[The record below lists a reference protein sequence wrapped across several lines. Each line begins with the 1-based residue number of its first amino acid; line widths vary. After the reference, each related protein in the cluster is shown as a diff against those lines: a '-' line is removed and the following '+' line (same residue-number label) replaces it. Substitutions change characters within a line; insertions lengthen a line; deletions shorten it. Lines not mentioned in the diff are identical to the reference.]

1 MQQTIDRWQ
10 LATTFKTSGHQ
21 LVIHLMFQ
29 SDNPLTDISYGK
41 IMGFPAV
48 KQSSH
53 QLVPE
58 EKS

>member
-10 LATTFKTSGHQ
+10 LHLRPGHQ
-21 LVIHLMFQ
+21 PVIHLMFQ
-29 SDNPLTDISYGK
+29 SDKPLTDISYGK

>member
-10 LATTFKTSGHQ
+10 LHLRPGHQ
-21 LVIHLMFQ
+21 PMIHLMYQ

>member
-10 LATTFKTSGHQ
+10 LHLRPGHQ

-48 KQSSH
+48 KQSSR